1 MFGAWVEIHQQPKGM
16 FVGVQAGRSIKL
28 RRGCTFGIAS
38 VAKAGSLPNPI
49 NVVLY
54 AGTDFHM
61 RALVSSDH
69 AGGVC
74 YDAPRNE
81 RPAGLC

>member
-1 MFGAWVEIHQQPKGM
+1 
-16 FVGVQAGRSIKL
+16 VQAGRSIKL
-28 RRGCTFGIAS
+28 RRRCTFGIAS

-74 YDAPRNE
+74 YDAPGMSDQPDYADNCF
-81 RPAGLC
+81 RPTNW